1 MQMRHPR
8 ALALAGAMA
17 VTVFTACKEPPFAPR
32 WDADMYMPL
41 SFQSIPVQAGS
52 VPNGVSAPDSFPTP
66 LSQDLSGVLGNVMK
80 NLVTDPA
87 RCTAPAPASP
97 ALSCDLITV
106 TLRKTL
112 ALTVQ
117 DTLFIGNAANALN
130 AAGAAGGTVVFPIGL
145 SGAQSSMTDSLYL
158 APASVA
164 MLQAAGSGGSQVWIQ
179 VRGTL
184 SNQSGGT
191 ITATAADS
199 IGITSL
205 TATMRIAV
213 SHK

>member
-1 MQMRHPR
+1 MRYRR
-8 ALALAGAMA
+8 ALALLGAVSA
-17 VTVFTACKEPPFAPR
+17 AVFTACKEPPFAPR

-41 SFQSIPVQAGS
+41 SFQSIPVQPGS
-52 VPNGVSAPDSFPTP
+52 VPNGVSSPDSFPAP
-66 LSQDLSGVLGNVMK
+66 LSQDLSGVVGNVMK

-87 RCTAPAPASP
+87 RCSAPSDAS
-97 ALSCDLITV
+97 LSCDLVTV

-117 DTLFIGNAANALN
+117 DTLFIGNAANVLT

-145 SGAQSSMTDSLYL
+145 TGAQSSMTDSLYL
-158 APASVA
+158 TPAAVA
-164 MLQAAGSGGSQVWIQ
+164 MLQAAGSGSSAVWIQ

>member
-1 MQMRHPR
+1 MRYRR
-8 ALALAGAMA
+8 ALALVGASA
-17 VTVFTACKEPPFAPR
+17 AALFTACKEPPFAPR

-52 VPNGVSAPDSFPTP
+52 VPNGASATDSFPSP
-66 LSQDLSGVLGNVMK
+66 LSQDLSGVLGTVMK
-80 NLVTDPA
+80 NLVTDPG
-87 RCTAPAPASP
+87 RCSAPSDPS
-97 ALSCDLITV
+97 LSCDLVTV
-106 TLRKTL
+106 TMRKTL

-117 DTLFIGNAANALN
+117 DTLFIGNAANTLT
-130 AAGAAGGTVVFPIGL
+130 AAGAAGGTVVFPL
-145 SGAQSSMTDSLYL
+145 SLTGAQTSLTDTMYL
-158 APASVA
+158 SPAAVT
-164 MLQAAGSGGSQVWIQ
+164 MLQNAGSGASAVWIQ

-199 IGITSL
+199 IGITNL